1 MIRLYDAMINASDED
16 ADAVFIATLKSEK
29 QKLWAQIDDF
39 SGQLVDVEQILND
52 MRFEEFSLFN
62 RFAREDE

>member
-62 RFAREDE
+62 RFAR